1 MHKMQT
7 PTEICQLK
15 FDAGKEGLFT
25 GYASV
30 FGGVDAY
37 GDTIQKG
44 AYTETIKKNKASPLM
59 LYQHSSSDIIGKWT
73 KMEEDEHGLLV
84 EGEFTPGHSLA
95 SDVRALAKHG
105 AVNGLSIGFTLP
117 PNGSEEKDDGT
128 RLLKAIELHEVSVV
142 AFPAD
147 KAARITDVKAEIEAF
162 NELKDFE
169 RFLRESGTLS
179 KSMATAFVGQFKR
192 FIRSESNSER
202 DQQAMQKQLIK
213 NANDELARI
222 IGNLKIDLK

>member
-1 MHKMQT
+1 MHKMKT
-7 PTEICQLK
+7 PTEMCQLK
-15 FDAGKEGLFT
+15 FDSGKEGLFT

-44 AYTETIKKNKASPLM
+44 AYKDTIEQNKASPLM

-73 KMEEDEHGLLV
+73 KMSEDDHGLLV

-128 RLLKAIELHEVSVV
+128 RLLKTIELHEVSVV

-162 NELKDFE
+162 NDLKDFE
-169 RFLRESGTLS
+169 RFLRESGQLS
-179 KSMATAFVGQFKR
+179 KSMATAFIGQFKR
-192 FIRSESNSER
+192 FIRSDSESAQ
-202 DQQAMQKQLIK
+202 DQEMMQKQLMK
-213 NANDELARI
+213 KASDQLAEFIRTM
-222 IGNLKIDLK
+222 

>member
-1 MHKMQT
+1 MKT
-7 PTEICQLK
+7 PTEMCQLK
-15 FDAGKEGLFT
+15 FDSGKEGLFT

-44 AYTETIKKNKASPLM
+44 AYAETIEKNKASPLM

-73 KMEEDEHGLLV
+73 KMEEDDHGLIV

-117 PNGSEEKDDGT
+117 SNGSEEKDDGT
-128 RLLKAIELHEVSVV
+128 RLLKQIDLHEVSVV

-147 KAARITDVKAEIEAF
+147 KAARITNVKEEIETL
-162 NELKDFE
+162 NEIKDFE
-169 RFLRESGTLS
+169 RFLRESGQLS
-179 KSMATAFVGQFKR
+179 KSMAMAFIGQFKR
-192 FIRSESNSER
+192 FVRSDSESAQDE
-202 DQQAMQKQLIK
+202 QMMQKQLVAK
-213 NANDELARI
+213 ANDDLARV
-222 IGNLKIDLK
+222 IGNLKIDLN